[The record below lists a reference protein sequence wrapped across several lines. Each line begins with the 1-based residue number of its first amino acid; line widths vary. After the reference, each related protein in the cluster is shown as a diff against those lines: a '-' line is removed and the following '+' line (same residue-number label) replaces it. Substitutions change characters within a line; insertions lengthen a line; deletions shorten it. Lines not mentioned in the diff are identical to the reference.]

1 MVSSLETP
9 FIFQA
14 VPANRGCQ
22 TEGGS
27 NLSDYPALRQW
38 RRLKRKYGVRNS
50 TQQLPQQALQ
60 KFLQTFS
67 VQQVKVVGEK
77 GIRIPDGEMVSHGS
91 EEMTLA
97 WSTGLVSDVRPQIQD
112 SCLYP
117 VSHLLSHA
125 PASSPPLPP
134 DHQLRRRT
142 TLSKE

>member
-1 MVSSLETP
+1 MVPSLEMP
-9 FIFQA
+9 LIFQA

-50 TQQLPQQALQ
+50 TQQLPQHAIQQ
-60 KFLQTFS
+60 FLQTFS
-67 VQQVKVVGEK
+67 AQQVKVLGEK
-77 GIRIPDGEMVSHGS
+77 GIRVPDGEVVSHRS

-97 WSTGLVSDVRPQIQD
+97 WSTELVSDVRPQIQD

-117 VSHLLSHA
+117 VSHC
-125 PASSPPLPP
+125 
-134 DHQLRRRT
+134 
-142 TLSKE
+142 